1 MEYICGDLLNFV
13 RKRGKV
19 PEKIAKII
27 FKQIIEGL
35 KYIHSKNI
43 VHRDIKLDNILI
55 DLKNTVKIC
64 DFGVS
69 KIITPSTVM
78 YEHCGT
84 PAYIAPEIYLRQGY
98 EGFACDVW
106 SAGVTL
112 YYMLSGSQPFKGSD
126 ANVIQKAI
134 LKEKFKKI
142 EGCSK
147 EANDLLKAMMNK
159 NPKDR
164 ITIREI
170 LEHPWLFNVNVANRD
185 KSKKRILINPLI

>member
-19 PEKIAKII
+19 PENIAKII

-35 KYIHSKNI
+35 KYIHSKQV

-69 KIITPSTVM
+69 KILSPGTVM

-84 PAYIAPEIYLRQGY
+84 PAYISPEIYKHQGY
-98 EGFACDVW
+98 EGYACDIW
-106 SAGVTL
+106 SARVTL
-112 YYMLSGSQPFKGSD
+112 YYMLSGNQPFKGNEPGD
-126 ANVIQKAI
+126 IQRAI
-134 LKEKFKKI
+134 LRDKFKKI
-142 EGCSK
+142 EGCTK
-147 EANDLLKAMMNK
+147 EANDLLSLMMK
-159 NPKDR
+159 KDPKER
-164 ITIREI
+164 ITITQI
-170 LEHPWLFNVNVANRD
+170 LNHPWLAGVNVANRN
-185 KSKKRILINPLI
+185 KSKF